1 MKIAVYSPNWIGD
14 SVLALPFIKALKTRY
29 PKAKVYVF
37 CKDWVSD
44 IYRNHPDID
53 DIISVQKATLESFIG
68 TIKCGFRLRKIKL
81 DYFFTLTDS
90 FRSALVLRVSGSSK
104 TIGYKSQM
112 RSFLLTDS
120 RSKSKLTVHRSK
132 KYLYLLNEYKKLN
145 IKPYLYI
152 SPDEE
157 KWGMKEMRKM
167 GMEKPIG
174 LFPFSVSGNRTIP
187 KSIIIKWIQ
196 NSKSDYLVFGSKND
210 IQKGKHLIKSG
221 QNLSINSI
229 CGKYTLRQS
238 IILISLC
245 KYALAADS
253 GLGHISAA
261 LGVPTISFFGVGSPN
276 ITSPIGSKV
285 RIVKHCYPCKN
296 ALCQNSNEEV
306 VCLKNFSKQEIEH
319 AVKKFAIE

>member
-29 PKAKVYVF
+29 PNAILYLF
-37 CKDWVSD
+37 CKEWVSD

-53 DIISVQKATLESFIG
+53 NIISVQKASLDSFIG
-68 TIKCGFRLRKIKL
+68 TIKCGFKLRKIKL

-90 FRSALVLRVSGSSK
+90 FRSALVLRVSGSLK

-120 RSKSKLTVHRSK
+120 RSKSKLTIHRSK
-132 KYLYLLNEYKKLN
+132 KYLALVSAYEKLT
-145 IKPYLYI
+145 IKPCFYI
-152 SPDEE
+152 SPNEE
-157 KWGMKEMRKM
+157 KWGLKEMKKT
-167 GMEKPIG
+167 GMNKPIA
-174 LFPFSVSGNRTIP
+174 LFPFSVSNKRTI
-187 KSIIIKWIQ
+187 SNYSIIKWIQ
-196 NSKSDYLVFGSKND
+196 NSQSDYLVFGSRND
-210 IQKGKHLIKSG
+210 IQKGNRLIDSCQK
-221 QNLSINSI
+221 LSIKSI

-261 LGVPTISFFGVGSPN
+261 LGVPTISFFGVGS
-276 ITSPIGSKV
+276 ISVTGPIGKKV
-285 RIVKHCYPCKN
+285 KIFKHCYPCKRD
-296 ALCQNSNEEV
+296 LCEDSNKEV
-306 VCLKNFSKQEIEH
+306 FCLKKISKQDIEH
-319 AVKKFAIE
+319 AVKKLTMK

>member
-120 RSKSKLTVHRSK
+120 RSISKLTIHRSN
-132 KYLYLLNEYKKLN
+132 KYLALLNEYEKLT

-152 SPDEE
+152 SPSEE
-157 KWGMKEMRKM
+157 KWGLKEMKKM
-167 GMEKPIG
+167 GMDEPIG
-174 LFPFSVSGNRTIP
+174 LFPFSVSNNRSIS

-196 NSKSDYLVFGSKND
+196 NSQSDYLIFGSTND
-210 IQKGKHLIKSG
+210 IQKGKNLISLCQKLSIKSV
-221 QNLSINSI
+221 

-261 LGVPTISFFGVGSPN
+261 LGVPTVSFFGIGSPN
-276 ITSPIGSKV
+276 VTSPIGRKV
-285 RIVKHCYPCKN
+285 RIIKHCFPCKG
-296 ALCQNSNEEV
+296 NSCKNSDEEV
-306 VCLKNFSKQEIEH
+306 VCLNKISKRDIEC
-319 AVKKFAIE
+319 AVKKLTMK

>member
-29 PKAKVYVF
+29 PKAKVYMF

-44 IYRNHPDID
+44 IYKNHPDID
-53 DIISVQKATLESFIG
+53 DIISVQNATLESFIG
-68 TIKCGFRLRKIKL
+68 TIKCGFRLRGIKL

-120 RSKSKLTVHRSK
+120 RSKSKLTIHRAK
-132 KYLYLLNEYKKLN
+132 KYLALLSEYEKLK

-152 SPDEE
+152 SPNEE
-157 KWGMKEMRKM
+157 KWGLQEMKKI
-167 GMEKPIG
+167 GMDEPIG
-174 LFPFSVSGNRTIP
+174 LFPFSVSNNRTMP
-187 KSIIIKWIQ
+187 KSTIIKWIQ
-196 NSKSDYLVFGSKND
+196 NSQSDYLVFGSRND
-210 IQKGKHLIKSG
+210 IQKGKSLIDSCHK
-221 QNLSINSI
+221 LSIQSI

-261 LGVPTISFFGVGSPN
+261 LGVPTISFFGVGSPKV
-276 ITSPIGSKV
+276 TAPVGKKV
-285 RIVKHCYPCKN
+285 RIIKHCYPCKKD
-296 ALCQNSNEEV
+296 LCENFNEEV
-306 VCLKNFSKQEIEH
+306 VCLKKISKQDIEH
-319 AVKKFAIE
+319 AVKKLTMQ